1 MDKMKWSSIKKKT
14 QQLSRKQKKPRRNQ
28 ARATRRR
35 ETGCARNMD
44 VKTILI
50 IILLIIVVIAAI
62 FAIELRDLIYASIAL
77 AILSIALAAV
87 FWILNAPWVALFQ
100 LMIYVGAVT
109 VLLIS
114 TVALTERFESGEP
127 VEELDKLVETEESKS

>member
-1 MDKMKWSSIKKKT
+1 
-14 QQLSRKQKKPRRNQ
+14 
-28 ARATRRR
+28 
-35 ETGCARNMD
+35 MD

-100 LMIYVGAVT
+100 LMIYGGAVT

-127 VEELDKLVETEESKS
+127 VEELDKLIETEESKS